1 MILVLTGCQTQSR
14 PSSSEKSTVQV
25 TVFAQVATQT
35 STVLP
40 PTATPIPTATSEP
53 TAQPVPTP
61 IPLIVVAPSQADT
74 LPAPVYYLYEDRNK
88 TQQIWRLER
97 DGLTKSQITNESAN
111 VRDFDVSPT
120 DGALAYVSG
129 FDLFVANADGTERRS
144 VLHDENAVDSA
155 NEDQRRAGARYHSP
169 LWFPNGQQIA
179 LADYRG
185 VIFVTLDGQTRR
197 FQTNILP
204 PPSRPAEMN
213 VAYYR
218 PGQFSPDGLRLL
230 LHVGVWERDILSI
243 KDIDATDS
251 VEPLQLKDTTFCE
264 PVWSI
269 DQKIVYCAS
278 GSVLSHPNRIGMSNA
293 NTGKTSEMIQ
303 VEDEQFT
310 EFEFF
315 KAPFPA
321 SNGDLFYLKE
331 RNPIGMRQFRL
342 SLFRINPRNNSAPI
356 EVRSEVDVID
366 SIGETLW
373 DVSGQGLII
382 KAGYFDTTG
391 AQQSGILWLPIDGS
405 AAIRLRLE
413 GNNLHW
419 GSP

>member
-1 MILVLTGCQTQSR
+1 MILVLTGYQTQSR
-14 PSSSEKSTVQV
+14 PPSSEKSTVQV
-25 TVFAQVATQT
+25 TVFAQAATQT

-40 PTATPIPTATSEP
+40 PTATSIPTATSEP
-53 TAQPVPTP
+53 TLQPTPTP

-97 DGLTKSQITNESAN
+97 DGLTNSQITNEPAS
-111 VRDFDVSPT
+111 VRDFDISPI
-120 DGALAYVSG
+120 DGSLAYVSG
-129 FDLFVANADGTERRS
+129 FDLFVARADGAERQS
-144 VLHDENAVDSA
+144 VLHDESPVDSA

-230 LHVGVWERDILSI
+230 LHVGVWERDVLSI
-243 KDIDATDS
+243 KDIDADDS
-251 VEPLQLKDTTFCE
+251 TEPLILKSQSSCN
-264 PVWSI
+264 PIWSF
-269 DQKIVYCAS
+269 DQSSVFCAS
-278 GSVLSHPNRIGMSNA
+278 VIPYTFVYSIEVIDTHTGEATSLLKAKTTRNESQGFYAPYVSSNA
-293 NTGKTSEMIQ
+293 G
-303 VEDEQFT
+303 
-310 EFEFF
+310 
-315 KAPFPA
+315 
-321 SNGDLFYLKE
+321 LFYISTIDDLYSSKFKFGVYHIDVHTE
-331 RNPIGMRQFRL
+331 
-342 SLFRINPRNNSAPI
+342 STPI
-356 EVRSEVDVID
+356 EVRSEVDMIG

-391 AQQSGILWLPIDGS
+391 LRQSGILWLPIDGS
-405 AAIRLRLE
+405 AAITLRLS
-413 GNNLHW
+413 GHNLRW
-419 GSP
+419 GRP